1 MCIRDSSYN
10 DLFGGFRQLQ
20 GSYDVVN
27 ASFGLERSNW
37 TAEVYVQN
45 LTDERG
51 DVWINDVN
59 WDQRVTINQPRTLG
73 VRWQQRF

>member
-1 MCIRDSSYN
+1 
-10 DLFGGFRQLQ
+10 
-20 GSYDVVN
+20 VVN

-37 TAEVYVQN
+37 TAELYVQN

-59 WDQRVTINQPRTLG
+59 WDERVTINQPRTIG
-73 VRWQQRF
+73 FRWQQRF